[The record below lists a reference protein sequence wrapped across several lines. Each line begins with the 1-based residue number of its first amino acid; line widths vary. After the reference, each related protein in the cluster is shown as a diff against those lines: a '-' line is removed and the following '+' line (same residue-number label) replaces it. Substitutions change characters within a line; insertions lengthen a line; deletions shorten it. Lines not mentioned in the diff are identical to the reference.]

1 MAAEANKIAKEVQ
14 AFIVFRVRLV
24 GDIDGTSEQS
34 KAGHSGASTPKP
46 EPPSTSRKR
55 NSIRNKPGIQT
66 ATAVEDVLDRKLRE
80 GIITDAEWRVMKAAN
95 RSAATEMSKEPVV
108 PDGHGDAAALGGGG
122 GDSDDSD
129 AEDEA
134 VSAEMEAVLQSA
146 VSAERMDV
154 VVQCYC
160 EVPREMVHRATGRV
174 LGWGSGPSLLMTSA
188 RWPTFAPLHAHF
200 APPASALPTP
210 ARKLSAT
217 ASTTAANTSANA
229 GASSGAMATSAKGN
243 CNKGVASLP
252 GKEVAVV
259 TPSPDAP
266 KKNKGGGGGV
276 RFAESNFSEVGEGS
290 GNPTSDAPSPKPT
303 ETTSALEGAEDSG
316 TQHSGSDG
324 DDNSN
329 RGSLLEAGGTP
340 QATPEATVDVLR
352 NNLKNDVGNA
362 IKTVKTSEVLLKSLA
377 DEVAKLPAYAGLHQ
391 GVLAKQVFF
400 VNNTCT
406 LDMQIFLVVLI
417 ILVLCPFLR
426 TLARCIL
433 CVYIYPNKSTRAPF
447 S

>member
-1 MAAEANKIAKEVQ
+1 MAAEANEIAKEVQ

-46 EPPSTSRKR
+46 EPPSASRKR

-108 PDGHGDAAALGGGG
+108 PDGHGDAAALGGNGGG

-146 VSAERMDV
+146 VSAERMAV

-160 EVPREMVHRATGRV
+160 EVPREMVRRATGRV

-200 APPASALPTP
+200 APPASSLPTP

-217 ASTTAANTSANA
+217 ASTTAANTNANA
-229 GASSGAMATSAKGN
+229 GASSGAVATSAKDSNGK
-243 CNKGVASLP
+243 KGVAFAD
-252 GKEVAVV
+252 KEVQAVV
-259 TPSPDAP
+259 NPSQEVP
-266 KKNKGGGGGV
+266 KKKRGGGGGV
-276 RFAESNFSEVGEGS
+276 RFADSIDEGS
-290 GNPTSDAPSPKPT
+290 GDATSDASSPAAPT
-303 ETTSALEGAEDSG
+303 GTTSALEGAEDSG
-316 TQHSGSDG
+316 TQSSSSDG
-324 DDNSN
+324 DGDPNSN
-329 RGSLLEAGGTP
+329 RGSLLAAGGAP
-340 QATPEATVDVLR
+340 QATPEATVESLR
-352 NNLKNDVGNA
+352 NHLKNDVGNA

-391 GVLAKQVFF
+391 GVLAKQVHG
-400 VNNTCT
+400 
-406 LDMQIFLVVLI
+406 
-417 ILVLCPFLR
+417 
-426 TLARCIL
+426 
-433 CVYIYPNKSTRAPF
+433 
-447 S
+447 